1 MDRKETVHP
10 GPALLSTSWVQLTWG
25 VNACMAGD
33 QAGDGPS
40 KEAASPAVYRLL
52 ISISHLKRTEL
63 PRGMVTDL
71 LPPPPYLHWLYFP
84 SKHTS
89 TSSKHSLQNEA
100 TYKLPAA
107 LILALTSDKAAPK
120 ACDTSFLVCSTGVLF
135 PGWAHWPT
143 LTQILSKADNSSCS
157 RPRPAARQTLQCP
170 QRVYSLPAPVLM
182 ETMLHSYRWQ
192 TTCYW
197 REQSFLIGW
206 RWLHPFFFFF
216 FSYCHWK

>member
-135 PGWAHWPT
+135 SGWASLANAYSNSEQGRQLLLFQAP
-143 LTQILSKADNSSCS
+143 SCCKADTAMSSEGLQPACSCS
-157 RPRPAARQTLQCP
+157 HGNNAAFHTGGKQHATGVNNP
-170 QRVYSLPAPVLM
+170 
-182 ETMLHSYRWQ
+182 
-192 TTCYW
+192 
-197 REQSFLIGW
+197 FL
-206 RWLHPFFFFF
+206 
-216 FSYCHWK
+216 